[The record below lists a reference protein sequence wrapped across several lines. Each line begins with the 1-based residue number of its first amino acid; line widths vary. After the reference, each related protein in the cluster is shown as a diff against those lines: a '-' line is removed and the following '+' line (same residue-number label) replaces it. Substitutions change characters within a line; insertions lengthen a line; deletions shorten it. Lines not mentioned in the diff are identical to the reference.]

1 MYTAKQTYD
10 RLHSVS
16 SNYASFQNQFDNF
29 YKSSTRLS
37 ETSFPLAGVVFEEI
51 TPGRQFSASWCGR
64 QLEFK
69 FSIALTEENSMVGI
83 ITCVELDPC
92 NDQKVNREVER
103 FTFKRNGYLAGI
115 ERPADIG
122 AYSGEAGQ
130 QFHTKLDTHSRASW
144 TVGA

>member
-51 TPGRQFSASWCGR
+51 TPRRQFRASWCGR
-64 QLEFK
+64 QLEFR

-103 FTFKRNGYLAGI
+103 FTFKRNGYLTGI
-115 ERPADIG
+115 ERPADI
-122 AYSGEAGQ
+122 EDD
-130 QFHTKLDTHSRASW
+130 LE
-144 TVGA
+144 VGYDLAEFYIVCRCFERTLSK